1 MTARWEA
8 AFLTRCAT
16 VPELRT
22 TTLVDAPLR
31 TVAAALLDARL
42 LARAVRGLGVRI
54 TGGAPVLYAGASLA
68 GSVGPVNGTLVVTRA
83 DTTGVSAELVGG
95 PLPRF
100 TLVTDLLHTGG
111 GTMVVDSVEWSS
123 PGGPFGRLADVLV
136 GRGLALKVLEARA
149 AAVSARS
156 IDLLSARVVVGAAII
171 RDGLLLAQQRSYPP
185 EAAGKW
191 ELPGGRVEP
200 DETDHAAVI
209 RECAEELGVT
219 VTPGDRIGPDV
230 PLRSDLLLRVYA
242 ATLATGTPTPVEHRA
257 LRWLTSAD
265 LDTVDWLPADRV
277 LLPSLHPLL
286 P

>member
-1 MTARWEA
+1 M
-8 AFLTRCAT
+8 
-16 VPELRT
+16 PELRT

-54 TGGAPVLYAGASLA
+54 TGGAPVLHVGAELA

-83 DTTGVSAELVGG
+83 DTTGVSAELIGG

-136 GRGLALKVLEARA
+136 GRGLALKVLQARA
-149 AAVSARS
+149 AAVSQRS
-156 IDLLSARVVVGAAII
+156 IALLRARVVVGAAIVH
-171 RDGLLLAQQRSYPP
+171 DGRLLAQQRSYPP

-200 DETDHAAVI
+200 GETDHDAVI
-209 RECAEELGVT
+209 RECTEELGIT
-219 VTPGDRIGPDV
+219 VTPGEQLGPDV
-230 PLRSDLLLRVYA
+230 PLRPDLLLRAYT
-242 ATLATGTPTPVEHRA
+242 ATLARGTPTPADHQAV
-257 LRWLTSAD
+257 RWLTSAD

-277 LLPSLHPLL
+277 LLPALHPLL

>member
-1 MTARWEA
+1 
-8 AFLTRCAT
+8 
-16 VPELRT
+16 VPELRN

-54 TGGAPVLYAGASLA
+54 TGGAPVLFEGARLA
-68 GSVGPVNGTLVVTRA
+68 GSVGPVTGTLVVTRA

-123 PGGPFGRLADVLV
+123 PGGPFGRLADVVV

-156 IDLLSARVVVGAAII
+156 VELLSARVVVAAAIFDNG
-171 RDGLLLAQQRSYPP
+171 RLLAQQRSYPP
-185 EAAGKW
+185 DAAGKW

-200 DETDHAAVI
+200 DETDHEAVI
-209 RECAEELGVT
+209 RECAEELSIT
-219 VTPGDRIGPDV
+219 VTPGAQIGPDV
-230 PLRSDLLLRVYA
+230 PLRSDLLLRAYTA
-242 ATLATGTPTPVEHRA
+242 SLASGTPTPTDHQAV
-257 LRWLTSAD
+257 RWLTSAT
-265 LDTVDWLPADRV
+265 LTTVDWLPADRV
-277 LLPSLHPLL
+277 LLPTLHPHL

>member
-1 MTARWEA
+1 MNEA
-8 AFLTRCAT
+8 SGVAGSTF
-16 VPELRT
+16 VPELRI
-22 TTLVDAPLR
+22 TTLIDAPLR

-54 TGGAPVLYAGASLA
+54 SGGPVLFAGATLD
-68 GSVGPVNGTLVVTRA
+68 GSVGPVDGTLFVTRA

-156 IDLLSARVVVGAAII
+156 VELLSARVVVGAAII

-200 DETDHAAVI
+200 DETDHAAVV

-219 VTPGDRIGPDV
+219 VEPDDQIGPDI
-230 PLRSDLLLRVYA
+230 PLRADLVLRVFA
-242 ATLATGTPTPVEHRA
+242 AHLTEGEPEAVEHRA
-257 LRWLTSAD
+257 VRWLTAAD

-277 LLPSLHPLL
+277 LLPALHPLL
-286 P
+286 T

>member
-1 MTARWEA
+1 
-8 AFLTRCAT
+8 

-54 TGGAPVLYAGASLA
+54 TGGAPVLFVGAELA

-95 PLPRF
+95 PLPKF

-156 IDLLSARVVVGAAII
+156 IELLGARVVVGAAIVH
-171 RDGLLLAQQRSYPP
+171 DGRLLAQQRSYPP

-209 RECAEELGVT
+209 RECAEELGIT
-219 VTPGDRIGPDV
+219 VTPGDQVGPDI
-230 PLRSDLLLRVYA
+230 PLRPDLLLRIYT
-242 ATLATGTPTPVEHRA
+242 ATLTSGTPTPTDHQA
-257 LRWLTSAD
+257 IRWLTSTT
-265 LDTVDWLPADRV
+265 LDSVDWLPADRV
-277 LLPSLHPLL
+277 LLPALSSLL

>member
-1 MTARWEA
+1 M
-8 AFLTRCAT
+8 
-16 VPELRT
+16 PELRT

-54 TGGAPVLYAGASLA
+54 LGGPVLFVGAELA
-68 GSVGPVNGTLVVTRA
+68 GSVGPVNGRLVVTRA

-136 GRGLALKVLEARA
+136 GRGLALKVLQARA
-149 AAVSARS
+149 AAVSQRS
-156 IDLLSARVVVGAAII
+156 VELRSARVVVGAAII
-171 RDGLLLAQQRSYPP
+171 RNGLLLAQQRSYPAD
-185 EAAGKW
+185 AAGKW

-200 DETDHAAVI
+200 DETDHAAVV
-209 RECAEELGVT
+209 RECSEELNVT
-219 VTPGDRIGPDV
+219 VEPGDQVGPDV
-230 PLRSDLLLRVYA
+230 PLRSDLLLRVFA
-242 ATLATGTPTPVEHRA
+242 AHLTDGEPEAVEHHA
-257 LRWLTSAD
+257 LRWLTAAD
-265 LDTVDWLPADRV
+265 LDTLDWLPADRV
-277 LLPSLHPLL
+277 LLPALHPLL

>member
-1 MTARWEA
+1 M
-8 AFLTRCAT
+8 
-16 VPELRT
+16 PELRT

-54 TGGAPVLYAGASLA
+54 SGVGPVLFAGASLA
-68 GSVGPVNGTLVVTRA
+68 GSVGPVTGRLVVTRA

-111 GTMVVDSVEWSS
+111 GTMVVDSVEWTS
-123 PGGPFGRLADVLV
+123 PGGPFGRLADVVV

-156 IDLLSARVVVGAAII
+156 VELLHARVVVGAAII
-171 RDGLLLAQQRSYPP
+171 RDGRLLAQQRSYPP

-200 DETDHAAVI
+200 GEADHAAVV
-209 RECAEELGVT
+209 RECAEELAVT
-219 VTPGDRIGPDV
+219 VTPGAQLGPDI
-230 PLRSDLLLRVYA
+230 PLRPDLLLRVYLA
-242 ATLATGTPTPVEHRA
+242 DLATGAPTPVEHRA
-257 LRWLTSAD
+257 LRWLTAD
-265 LDTVDWLPADRV
+265 TLTTVDWLPADRV
-277 LLPSLHPLL
+277 LLPTLHPLL
-286 P
+286 T

>member
-1 MTARWEA
+1 M
-8 AFLTRCAT
+8 
-16 VPELRT
+16 PELRN
-22 TTLVDAPLR
+22 TTLVDAPVR

-54 TGGAPVLYAGASLA
+54 TGGAPVLFEGASLA

-136 GRGLALKVLEARA
+136 GRGLALKVLQARA

-156 IDLLSARVVVGAAII
+156 VELLSARVVVGAAIFD
-171 RDGLLLAQQRSYPP
+171 DGRLLAQQRSYPP

-200 DETDHAAVI
+200 DETDHDAVI
-209 RECAEELGVT
+209 RECAEELSIT
-219 VTPGDRIGPDV
+219 VTPGDQIGPDI
-230 PLRSDLLLRVYA
+230 PLRSDLLLRAYT
-242 ATLATGTPTPVEHRA
+242 ATLTSGTPTPVEHRA
-257 LRWLTSAD
+257 VRWLTSTT
-265 LDTVDWLPADRV
+265 LTTVDWLPADRV
-277 LLPSLHPLL
+277 LLPALL
-286 P
+286 PHLP

>member
-1 MTARWEA
+1 
-8 AFLTRCAT
+8 
-16 VPELRT
+16 
-22 TTLVDAPLR
+22 
-31 TVAAALLDARL
+31 
-42 LARAVRGLGVRI
+42 VRI
-54 TGGAPVLYAGASLA
+54 SGGEPVLFAGATLA

-149 AAVSARS
+149 AAVSQRS
-156 IDLLSARVVVGAAII
+156 VELLGARVVVGAAII
-171 RDGLLLAQQRSYPP
+171 RDGRVLAQQRAYPP
-185 EAAGKW
+185 DAAGKW

-209 RECAEELGVT
+209 RECSEELGVT
-219 VTPGDRIGPDV
+219 VTPGDQLGPDV
-230 PLRSDLLLRVYA
+230 PLRADLLLRAYTA
-242 ATLATGTPTPVEHRA
+242 HLADGDPTPVEHRA
-257 LRWLTSAD
+257 LRWLTATD

-277 LLPSLHPLL
+277 LLPALTPHLT
-286 P
+286 

>member
-1 MTARWEA
+1 M
-8 AFLTRCAT
+8 
-16 VPELRT
+16 PELRT

-42 LARAVRGLGVRI
+42 LTRAVRGLGVRI
-54 TGGAPVLYAGASLA
+54 AGAEPVLFVGATLA
-68 GSVGPVNGTLVVTRA
+68 GSVGPVNGRLVVTRA

-100 TLVTDLLHTGG
+100 SLVTDLLHTGG
-111 GTMVVDSVEWSS
+111 GTMVVDSVEWTS

-149 AAVSARS
+149 AAVSRRS
-156 IDLLSARVVVGAAII
+156 VELVSARVVVAAAII

-185 EAAGKW
+185 EAAGRW

-200 DETDHAAVI
+200 GETDEEAVI

-219 VTPGDRIGPDV
+219 VTPGEPVGPDV
-230 PLRSDLLLRVYA
+230 PLRPDLVLRAYT
-242 ATLATGTPTPVEHRA
+242 ATLTSGTPTAVEHRA
-257 LRWLTSAD
+257 TRWLSSTD
-265 LDTVDWLPADRV
+265 LPTVDWLPADRA
-277 LLPSLHPLL
+277 LLPSLHPHL

>member
-1 MTARWEA
+1 M
-8 AFLTRCAT
+8 
-16 VPELRT
+16 PELRT

-54 TGGAPVLYAGASLA
+54 AGGAPVLFAGATLA
-68 GSVGPVNGTLVVTRA
+68 GAVGPVTGTLVVTRA

-149 AAVSARS
+149 AAVSQRS
-156 IDLLSARVVVGAAII
+156 IGLLGARVVVGAAIV

-200 DETDHAAVI
+200 GETDHAAVI
-209 RECAEELGVT
+209 RECDEELGVT
-219 VTPGDRIGPDV
+219 VTPGARIGPDV
-230 PLRSDLLLRVYA
+230 PLRSDLLLRAYA
-242 ATLATGTPTPVEHRA
+242 ATLVAGDPTPTDHQA
-257 LRWLTSAD
+257 IRWLAAD
-265 LDTVDWLPADRV
+265 DLGTVDWLPADRV
-277 LLPSLHPLL
+277 LLPALHPLL
-286 P
+286 T

>member
-1 MTARWEA
+1 
-8 AFLTRCAT
+8 

-54 TGGAPVLYAGASLA
+54 SGGDPVLFVGATLA
-68 GSVGPVNGTLVVTRA
+68 GSVGPVTGTLVVTRA
-83 DTTGVSAELVGG
+83 DTTGVSAELVNG

-111 GTMVVDSVEWSS
+111 GTMVVDSVEWTS
-123 PGGPFGRLADVLV
+123 PGGPFGRLADVVV

-156 IDLLSARVVVGAAII
+156 IELLHARVVVGAAII
-171 RDGLLLAQQRSYPP
+171 RDGQLLAQQRSYPP
-185 EAAGKW
+185 DAAGKW

-200 DETDHAAVI
+200 D
-209 RECAEELGVT
+209 
-219 VTPGDRIGPDV
+219 
-230 PLRSDLLLRVYA
+230 
-242 ATLATGTPTPVEHRA
+242 
-257 LRWLTSAD
+257 
-265 LDTVDWLPADRV
+265 
-277 LLPSLHPLL
+277 
-286 P
+286 

>member
-1 MTARWEA
+1 M
-8 AFLTRCAT
+8 
-16 VPELRT
+16 PELRT

-54 TGGAPVLYAGASLA
+54 TGGSPLLYAGASLT

-95 PLPRF
+95 PLPKF

-156 IDLLSARVVVGAAII
+156 TELLNARVVVAAAII
-171 RDGLLLAQQRSYPP
+171 CDGRVLAQQRGYPP

-209 RECAEELGVT
+209 RECAEELGIT
-219 VTPGDRIGPDV
+219 VVPGDRIGPDV
-230 PLRSDLLLRVYA
+230 PLRPDLLLRAYA
-242 ATLATGTPTPVEHRA
+242 ATLASGTPVPADHRA
-257 LRWLTSAD
+257 VRWLTAAG
-265 LDTVDWLPADRV
+265 LDSVDWLPADRV
-277 LLPSLHPLL
+277 LLPSLHPHL